1 MQQDRE
7 KLKEFI
13 EREQQ
18 ERLRRIAAQLSDTGA
33 TSPPKDPQK
42 FLRNYLLFTGI
53 FFPLL
58 PAMFA
63 MVYLF
68 LSAGKIS
75 TAVLLGG
82 TPALAACLLMIC
94 LRKIWVLPV
103 MSVAS
108 ILSGAMISSYYLS
121 IFPNQIRFF
130 MLFNTL
136 SIVNILFTLQGFLVA
151 FLPLFLIK
159 AKLQMLSWD
168 KINDLALPPL
178 GLGSI
183 IMATMLIFAGRN
195 GFNRIPIEVL
205 TTGLLV
211 GVFGAAVAMIR
222 KLNLMIP
229 LILLTFAFIGLDI
242 LSESGKLLYLKV
254 LFLFYWA
261 FILVVAYLLLK
272 FKDRFPVGKG
282 AKS

>member
-42 FLRNYLLFTGI
+42 FLRNYLLSTGI
-53 FFPLL
+53 SFPLL

-108 ILSGAMISSYYLS
+108 ISSGAIISSYYLS
-121 IFPNQIRFF
+121 IFPNQIKLS
-130 MLFNTL
+130 MLLNL
-136 SIVNILFTLQGFLVA
+136 SIVNFPFTLQGFLVA
-151 FLPLFLIK
+151 FLPLVFINER
-159 AKLQMLSWD
+159 LQMPSWD
-168 KINDLALPPL
+168 RINDLALPPL

-183 IMATMLIFAGRN
+183 IMATMLILAGRN

-211 GVFGAAVAMIR
+211 GVSGAAVAMIR

-261 FILVVAYLLLK
+261 FILVVAYLMIK
-272 FKDRFPVGKG
+272 HKG
-282 AKS
+282 F

>member
-42 FLRNYLLFTGI
+42 FLRNYLLSTGI
-53 FFPLL
+53 SFPLL

-108 ILSGAMISSYYLS
+108 ISSGAIISSYYLS
-121 IFPNQIRFF
+121 IFPNQIKLS
-130 MLFNTL
+130 MLLNL
-136 SIVNILFTLQGFLVA
+136 SIVNFPFTLQGFLVA
-151 FLPLFLIK
+151 FLPLVFINER
-159 AKLQMLSWD
+159 LQMPSWD
-168 KINDLALPPL
+168 RINDLALPPL

-183 IMATMLIFAGRN
+183 IMATMLILAGRN

-261 FILVVAYLLLK
+261 FILVVAYLMIK
-272 FKDRFPVGKG
+272 HKG
-282 AKS
+282 F